1 MEVPVDM
8 GKKQN
13 KNHKNTKERKDAS
26 SNVNTIDG
34 QIMTQAIIEAYRLI
48 EENRKLESNSM
59 HAKQEDKEK
68 WYIKALFMLNV
79 IFWPWKVHKR
89 FSINNQIYDSIL
101 VLFVS
106 LMFGLVGVILWLLG
120 LFAIAIAIVGLIQ
133 GGTIGGFIGIL
144 CMSILIM
151 MFGSMFTLAAN
162 EFSKVSDSNRIY
174 AYSASVIALISCII
188 AVLSLIKE
196 YI

>member
-1 MEVPVDM
+1 MEDLFKM

-13 KNHKNTKERKDAS
+13 KNHKNTKERKDTS

-34 QIMTQAIIEAYRLI
+34 QILTQAIIEAYHLI
-48 EENRKLESNSM
+48 EGNRKLESNGM

-89 FSINNQIYDSIL
+89 FSINNKIYDSIL

-106 LMFGLVGVILWLLG
+106 LMLGLVGAILWLLG
-120 LFAIAIAIVGLIQ
+120 LFAIAIAIIGLIQ
-133 GGTIGGFIGIL
+133 GGAIGRFIGIL
-144 CMSILIM
+144 CLSIVVI
-151 MFGSMFTLAAN
+151 MFGSIFTLAAN

>member
-1 MEVPVDM
+1 M
-8 GKKQN
+8 GKKRN
-13 KNHKNTKERKDAS
+13 NNAIKKKSLS
-26 SNVNTIDG
+26 SHINTIDG

-48 EENRKLESNSM
+48 EENKKLESKYE
-59 HAKQEDKEK
+59 HDKQTDKEK

-79 IFWPWKVHKR
+79 IFWPWKLHKR
-89 FSINNQIYDSIL
+89 FSVNNQIYDSIL

-106 LMFGLVGVILWLLG
+106 LMLGLVGAILWLLG

-144 CMSILIM
+144 CMSVLIM

-196 YI
+196 YF

>member
-1 MEVPVDM
+1 M
-8 GKKQN
+8 
-13 KNHKNTKERKDAS
+13 S
-26 SNVNTIDG
+26 
-34 QIMTQAIIEAYRLI
+34 AY
-48 EENRKLESNSM
+48 
-59 HAKQEDKEK
+59 
-68 WYIKALFMLNV
+68 
-79 IFWPWKVHKR
+79 HKR

-106 LMFGLVGVILWLLG
+106 LMLGLFGAILWLLG
-120 LFAIAIAIVGLIQ
+120 LFAIAIAIIGLIQ
-133 GGTIGGFIGIL
+133 GGAIGGFIGML
-144 CMSILIM
+144 CMSIVVM

-188 AVLSLIKE
+188 AVLTLVKE

>member
-1 MEVPVDM
+1 M

-13 KNHKNTKERKDAS
+13 KNYNHKKEIKNSS

-34 QIMTQAIIEAYRLI
+34 QIMTQAIIEAYRFI
-48 EENRKLESNSM
+48 KENKKQEKEDA
-59 HAKQEDKEK
+59 HAKQADKEK

-79 IFWPWKVHKR
+79 IFWPWKVHKS
-89 FSINNQIYDSIL
+89 FSVNNQIYDSIL
-101 VLFVS
+101 VLFVT
-106 LMFGLVGVILWLLG
+106 LMLGMFGAILWLLS
-120 LFAIAIAIVGLIQ
+120 LFTITIAIIGLIQ

-144 CMSILIM
+144 CISIVLL
-151 MFGSMFTLAAN
+151 MFGSLFTLAAN

-174 AYSASVIALISCII
+174 AYSASIIALISCVI
-188 AVLSLIKE
+188 AVLTLVKE